1 MNKQSNWL
9 ISLQRDNSDK
19 RHDKHKKWNNS
30 SSSKTTTTGMLLKL
44 WYSVHLRVY
53 LFIYFTSPFLI
64 FRSLTPA
71 STNNIPHIFLPSPI
85 TSCSR
90 LLNGCYTVTF
100 PSNVGKSKCSYA
112 LTKVSYFYD
121 LEKPGMMG
129 IPSRILGDT
138 GTKIFKHI
146 KSGRVEFLIAVNIR
160 Y

>member
-1 MNKQSNWL
+1 MKQQQQQQNNNNNNRNATQTL
-9 ISLQRDNSDK
+9 ILCSPACLFI
-19 RHDKHKKWNNS
+19 
-30 SSSKTTTTGMLLKL
+30 
-44 WYSVHLRVY
+44 Y